1 MGQLKNLST
10 TVRLTVAN
18 PSSENKSAF
27 GPGIAKLCLGV
38 REMGSLNAAA
48 KGMRMAYS
56 KAWRIIKDTEETLDV
71 QLLLRH
77 RGAPLSRGRSSLQ
90 GDDPLDGL
98 DLYGKRTPPGLKP
111 LGAHAQTPA
120 RNAHLLGGG
129 GGRTAFAASAGSTL
143 PFPSIYGPG
152 HCLRRAGRLESRIAA
167 ETVQAPE
174 ARIHVI
180 EQGALANWADFH
192 RCLLLLVSFLTA
204 PLPPDVSGAL

>member
-71 QLLLRH
+71 QLLLR
-77 RGAPLSRGRSSLQ
+77 
-90 GDDPLDGL
+90 DG
-98 DLYGKRTPPGLKP
+98 
-111 LGAHAQTPA
+111 
-120 RNAHLLGGG
+120 
-129 GGRTAFAASAGSTL
+129 
-143 PFPSIYGPG
+143 
-152 HCLRRAGRLESRIAA
+152 
-167 ETVQAPE
+167 
-174 ARIHVI
+174 
-180 EQGALANWADFH
+180 
-192 RCLLLLVSFLTA
+192 LTA
-204 PLPPDVSGAL
+204 PRSPRTEIASSMPTWPSRSTSQPRPIASSRR

>member
-71 QLLLRH
+71 QLLLRSP
-77 RGAPLSRGRSSLQ
+77 RTETASSMPTWPSRSTSQPRPIVSS
-90 GDDPLDGL
+90 
-98 DLYGKRTPPGLKP
+98 
-111 LGAHAQTPA
+111 
-120 RNAHLLGGG
+120 
-129 GGRTAFAASAGSTL
+129 
-143 PFPSIYGPG
+143 
-152 HCLRRAGRLESRIAA
+152 RR
-167 ETVQAPE
+167 
-174 ARIHVI
+174 
-180 EQGALANWADFH
+180 
-192 RCLLLLVSFLTA
+192 
-204 PLPPDVSGAL
+204 

>member
-71 QLLLRH
+71 PH
-77 RGAPLSRGRSSLQ
+77 
-90 GDDPLDGL
+90 
-98 DLYGKRTPPGLKP
+98 
-111 LGAHAQTPA
+111 
-120 RNAHLLGGG
+120 
-129 GGRTAFAASAGSTL
+129 GSTL
-143 PFPSIYGPG
+143 TEDGN
-152 HCLRRAGRLESRIAA
+152 RLLDAYLAIEEHLSA
-167 ETVQAPE
+167 E
-174 ARIHVI
+174 
-180 EQGALANWADFH
+180 ADRLFKEMT
-192 RCLLLLVSFLTA
+192 R
-204 PLPPDVSGAL
+204 